1 MSEESK
7 KGMGTF
13 WEDIED
19 MGSLLVTVQ
28 RAQWT
33 KFKRRAEPRA
43 QGKAVESYG
52 DESPGEEGDLGDLGF
67 A

>member
-1 MSEESK
+1 
-7 KGMGTF
+7 MGTF

-19 MGSLLVTVQ
+19 MRFLLGTVR

-33 KFKRRAEPRA
+33 KFKRTAEHRA
-43 QGKAVESYG
+43 QEKAVESCG